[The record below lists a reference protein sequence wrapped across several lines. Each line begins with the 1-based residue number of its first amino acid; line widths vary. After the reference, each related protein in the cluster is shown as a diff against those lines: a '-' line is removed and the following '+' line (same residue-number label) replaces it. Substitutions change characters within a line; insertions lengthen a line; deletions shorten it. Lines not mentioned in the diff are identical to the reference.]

1 MKRPARKR
9 AIGSPPWSGTDA
21 CHPLPTFSSTGQG
34 HPRPQGLGITWG
46 RGVIAGKVALELD
59 VAVVRRGPG

>member
-21 CHPLPTFSSTGQG
+21 VPPAPL
-34 HPRPQGLGITWG
+34 
-46 RGVIAGKVALELD
+46 ALELD